1 MEPDIVGTV
10 KAGAG
15 VEPKRRMITESKSQQ
30 PLKLT
35 PILVHPDPLIS
46 QLNGAALNI
55 CMYSGGD
62 DQTVCDAFGMEAD
75 METQT
80 LFRLL
85 FRQITS
91 QAQINTSSCT

>member
-15 VEPKRRMITESKSQQ
+15 VEPQRRMITESKSQQ

-62 DQTVCDAFGMEAD
+62 DQTVCDARSEERRVGKGGWAPSGMGDAD
-75 METQT
+75 REG
-80 LFRLL
+80 RPK
-85 FRQITS
+85 RGY
-91 QAQINTSSCT
+91 